1 MKLNQISLWIVI
13 NRLFIDYKNL
23 YIYNENYPQGHTI
36 FINIHLL
43 MKSYINTHDENIS
56 QEFGH
61 LRGLRLPYY
70 RQFLSSPIMRELLKK
85 LN

>member
-1 MKLNQISLWIVI
+1 
-13 NRLFIDYKNL
+13 
-23 YIYNENYPQGHTI
+23 
-36 FINIHLL
+36 

-85 LN
+85 LNWLKILFTRWICIYSNSTYNYDSIIIVTFLVNKLMLEGQ